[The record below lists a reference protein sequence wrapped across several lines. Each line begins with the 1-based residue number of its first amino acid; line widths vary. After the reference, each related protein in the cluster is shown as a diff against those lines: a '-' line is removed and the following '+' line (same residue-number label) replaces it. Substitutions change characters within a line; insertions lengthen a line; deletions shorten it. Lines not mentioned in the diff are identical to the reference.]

1 VATEHVLESPDTRV
15 ILIWILAAVGA
26 AAAGSFFAAADRAL
40 VLLPEARLTVLVESA
55 KRTPFHRYARDRQ
68 RILARWLVCRVVATS
83 VAAVFLA
90 RAGDRAGL
98 SHTVSLLVAMLAS
111 VGTYG
116 TLAEILLSYARRRA
130 ESFGGFALRFLRPFE
145 WVVMPLAEPLAL
157 IGRAITRSVTERR
170 PVDARTTETQVEL
183 VVEEGERMGTLAN
196 EPAEMIRNVLEFK
209 DLTAREVMVP
219 RPRIMAIEIGT
230 SVKDAFGIVTTEGHS
245 RYPVYRESLDNVVG
259 LLYAKDL
266 FALVRDSRL
275 ETTKLDDLVRT
286 PVLFVVETQPI
297 LSILREMRGKR
308 LHMAIVSD
316 EFGGTSGVVT
326 LEDLI
331 EEIVGDIRDEYDTD
345 AEAQVQEL
353 GEGRLLADAAVA
365 ISDIAHK
372 LGREIPTDGEFESI
386 GGLLVAH
393 SGRVP
398 EVGASFDIDG
408 LRLIV
413 RDADERRVVKV
424 EIVPKP
430 DSTKAAENAD
440 DETDAATAS

>member
-1 VATEHVLESPDTRV
+1 MLDSPDTSV
-15 ILIWILAAVGA
+15 IVIWVLAAVGTA
-26 AAAGSFFAAADRAL
+26 AIGSFFAAADRAL
-40 VLLPEARLTVLVESA
+40 VLLPEARLTVLAESPTL
-55 KRTPFHRYARDRQ
+55 TPFHRYAKDRQ
-68 RILARWLVCRVVATS
+68 RILARWLVCRTVAIS
-83 VAAVFLA
+83 VAAVFFV

-111 VGTYG
+111 VSTYG

-130 ESFGGFALRFLRPFE
+130 ESFGAFALHFLRPFE
-145 WVVMPLAEPLAL
+145 WVVMPLAAPLAW
-157 IGRAITRSVTERR
+157 IGRAITRSVPERK

-183 VVEEGERMGTLAN
+183 VVEEGERMGTLGN

-219 RPRIMAIEIGT
+219 RSRITAIEVGT
-230 SVKDAFGIVTTEGHS
+230 TVKDAFGIVTNEGHS

-259 LLYAKDL
+259 LLFAKDL
-266 FALVRDSRL
+266 FALVRENRL
-275 ETTKLDDLVRT
+275 ESAKLDDLVRA
-286 PVLFVVETQPI
+286 PVLFVIETQPI

-326 LEDLI
+326 LEDVI

-345 AEAQVQEL
+345 AESQIQDL
-353 GEGRLLADAAVA
+353 GDGRLLADAAA
-365 ISDIAHK
+365 PIADIAHL
-372 LGREIPTDGEFESI
+372 LGREIPTEGEYDSI
-386 GGLLVAH
+386 GGLIVAH

-398 EVGASFDIDG
+398 KIGASFTIDG
-408 LRLIV
+408 LQLIV

-424 EIVPKP
+424 EIVDKA
-430 DSTKAAENAD
+430 STKGESAVV
-440 DETDAATAS
+440 TDVATVS